1 MTENYKIVVAGTGYV
16 GLVTGVCLAEL
27 GHNVTCVDVVKDKIE
42 MMKKGISPIYEPG
55 LSELMEKNVSRLDY
69 TTDYASAYRDADV
82 IFIAVGTPEQ
92 EDGSANLNYVRTV
105 SKEIAESIENDCVI
119 VVKSTVPIGTNDEVE
134 RFIKENLKN
143 DVNVSIASNPE
154 FLSQGSAVKD
164 TLHAKR
170 IVLGVEDDWA
180 KDILVDVYKGFDQP
194 FVITNRRS
202 AEMVKYASNDFLALK
217 ISYINEIANMCELV
231 GANVEDVTKGMSYDT
246 RIGKEF
252 LKSGIGFGG
261 ACFPKDTK
269 ALYNQAS
276 SEFGYEMQTI
286 KAAID
291 VNARQKTKLFFEAK
305 KRFGA
310 FDDLNVAVLGLT
322 FKPFTDDLREA
333 PSVDNINM
341 LLKNGAKI
349 KAYDPIGIENAKRI
363 FKDTIEYK
371 TSIEETI
378 KDANVVFIMTEWKE
392 VVEFD
397 VRKYTE
403 LMKEPVV
410 YDGRNCYDV
419 QTMKDNNI
427 EYISIGRR

>member
-1 MTENYKIVVAGTGYV
+1 MTKNYRIVVAGTGYV
-16 GLVTGVCLAEL
+16 GLVTGACLAEL
-27 GHNVTCVDVVKDKIE
+27 GHNVTCVDVVKEKIE
-42 MMKKGISPIYEPG
+42 LMKKGISPIYEPG
-55 LSELMEKNVSRLDY
+55 LSELMQKNSARLDY
-69 TTDYASAYRDADV
+69 TTDYASAYKSANV

-143 DVNVSIASNPE
+143 DVKVSIASNPE

-180 KDILVDVYKGFDQP
+180 KDVLVDVYKGFEQP

-310 FDDLNVAVLGLT
+310 FDDLNVAILGLT

-349 KAYDPIGIENAKRI
+349 KAYDPIGTENAKRI
-363 FKDTIEYK
+363 FKDAIEYK

-392 VVEFD
+392 IVEFD

>member
-1 MTENYKIVVAGTGYV
+1 MVNDYKIVVAGTGYV
-16 GLVTGVCLAEL
+16 GLVTGVCLTEL
-27 GHNVTCVDVVKDKIE
+27 GHRVTCVDVVKEKIDL
-42 MMKKGISPIYEPG
+42 MRSGISPIYEPG
-55 LSELMEKNVSRLDY
+55 LSELMTKNGVLLTY
-69 TTDYASAYRDADV
+69 TTDYKEAYKDADV

-92 EDGSANLNYVRTV
+92 EDGSANLNYVKAV
-105 SKEIAESIENDCVI
+105 SKQIAETIAKDCVI

-134 RFIKENLKN
+134 RFIREHLVN
-143 DVNVSIASNPE
+143 DVKVSIASNPE

-170 IVLGVEDDWA
+170 IVIGVEDKWA
-180 KDILVDVYKGFDQP
+180 EEVLVSVYKGFDQP

-202 AEMVKYASNDFLALK
+202 AEMIKYAANDFLALK

-231 GANVEDVTKGMSYDT
+231 GANIEDVTKGMSYDT

-252 LKSGIGFGG
+252 LKAGIGFGG

-305 KRFGA
+305 KRLGV
-310 FDDLNVAVLGLT
+310 FDNLTVAILGLT
-322 FKPFTDDLREA
+322 FKPYTDDLREA

-349 KAYDPIGIENAKRI
+349 KAYDPVGIENAKKI
-363 FKDTIEYK
+363 FEDTIEY
-371 TSIEETI
+371 TDDITDAI
-378 KDANVVFIMTEWKE
+378 KQADVAFIMTEWKE
-392 VVEFD
+392 IVNFNVD
-397 VRKYTE
+397 DYVK
-403 LMKEPVV
+403 LMKTPLIF
-410 YDGRNCYDV
+410 DGRNCYDIE
-419 QTMKDNNI
+419 TMKAKGI
-427 EYISIGRR
+427 EYISVGRR

>member
-1 MTENYKIVVAGTGYV
+1 MNKQYKIVVAGTGYV

-27 GHNVTCVDVVKDKIE
+27 GHFVTCVDISVEKIE
-42 MMKKGISPIYEPG
+42 LMKKGVSPIYEPG
-55 LSELMEKNVSRLDY
+55 LQELMVKNKSRLNF
-69 TTDYASAYRDADV
+69 TTDYRSAYKDADV

-92 EDGSANLNYVRTV
+92 EDGSANLNYVRIV
-105 SKEIAESIENDCVI
+105 SKGIADSINNDCVI

-134 RFIKENLKN
+134 KFIKDNLTA

-170 IVLGVEDDWA
+170 IVIGVENKQA
-180 KDILVDVYKGFDQP
+180 EKVLRDVYSGFDQP

-202 AEMVKYASNDFLALK
+202 AEMIKYASNDYLALK
-217 ISYINEIANMCELV
+217 ISYINEIANICELV
-231 GANVEDVTKGMSYDT
+231 GANIEEVTRGMSYDP

-252 LKSGIGFGG
+252 LKSGIGYGG

-276 SEFGYEMQTI
+276 SEFGYELQTV
-286 KAAID
+286 KASID

-305 KRFGA
+305 KHFGS
-310 FDDLNVAVLGLT
+310 FDGINVAILGLT
-322 FKPFTDDLREA
+322 FKPATDDLREA

-349 KAYDPIGIENAKRI
+349 KAYDPVGNDNAKKI
-363 FKDTIEYK
+363 FGDTITYK
-371 TSIEETI
+371 NDIELTI
-378 KDANVVFIMTEWKE
+378 KDADVVFIMTEWQE
-392 VVEFD
+392 IREFD
-397 VRKYTE
+397 INKYKE
-403 LMKEPVV
+403 LMKTPVV
-410 YDGRNCYDV
+410 YDGRNCYEV
-419 QTMKDNNI
+419 AKMKAAGID
-427 EYISIGRR
+427 YISIGRR

>member
-1 MTENYKIVVAGTGYV
+1 MVNDYKIVVAGTGYV
-16 GLVTGVCLAEL
+16 GLVTGVCLTEL
-27 GHNVTCVDVVKDKIE
+27 GHRVTCVDVVKEKIDL
-42 MMKKGISPIYEPG
+42 MRSGISPIYEPG
-55 LSELMEKNVSRLDY
+55 LSELMTKNGVLLTY
-69 TTDYASAYRDADV
+69 TTDYKEAYKDADV

-92 EDGSANLNYVRTV
+92 EDGSANLNYVKAV
-105 SKEIAESIENDCVI
+105 SKQIAETIAKDCVI

-134 RFIKENLKN
+134 RFIREHLVN
-143 DVNVSIASNPE
+143 DVKVSIASNPE

-170 IVLGVEDDWA
+170 IVIGVEDKWA
-180 KDILVDVYKGFDQP
+180 EEVLVSVYKGFDQP

-202 AEMVKYASNDFLALK
+202 AEMIKYAANDFLALK

-231 GANVEDVTKGMSYDT
+231 GANIEDVTKGMSYDT

-252 LKSGIGFGG
+252 LKAGIGFGG

-305 KRFGA
+305 KRLGV
-310 FDDLNVAVLGLT
+310 FDNLTVAILGLT
-322 FKPFTDDLREA
+322 FKPYTDDLREA

-349 KAYDPIGIENAKRI
+349 KAYDPVGIKNAKKI
-363 FKDTIEYK
+363 FEDTIEY
-371 TSIEETI
+371 TDDITDAI
-378 KDANVVFIMTEWKE
+378 KQADVAFIMTEWKE
-392 VVEFD
+392 IVNFNVD
-397 VRKYTE
+397 DYVK
-403 LMKEPVV
+403 LMKTPLIF
-410 YDGRNCYDV
+410 DGRNCYDIE
-419 QTMKDNNI
+419 TMKAKGI
-427 EYISIGRR
+427 EYISVGRR